1 MSDVRAI
8 ADAQQRLAIDPARST
23 WVMANAGTGKTHVLT
38 NRILRLLLDG
48 AQPQRILCLTFTRAA
63 AAEMRNRLA
72 GRLGRWTLMTDSALA
87 AELEKLALPAPDAGT
102 LRRARQL
109 FARVLDAPGGVRI
122 LTIHAFAQWLL
133 TRFPLEAGV
142 APNAKVLDETEARQ
156 LLDQARDEQIAA
168 IAHGEDAALVAAL
181 DTVARRVSEADYA
194 TALDRLL
201 GERGRLA
208 ALGGDVEVVIAAL
221 REGLGLGD
229 HDDEASVLSATW
241 RDTDAMA
248 STLYEI
254 VERLSHMPGSKN
266 DATADG
272 IRAWL
277 DRGDGGEAEA
287 RRLWPDYRAAFLTA
301 KDEPRKDAPTKKWRD
316 ANPALLQVIEHE
328 AARLIAAEERRRAAV
343 LADMSGA
350 LLRLALD
357 MAGRYEVAKLAR
369 AALDYDDLI
378 LRVKQLLAGDRAAAW
393 VLYKLDGGIEHVLV
407 DEAQDTNPDQW
418 DIVRALTGEFFS
430 GEGAA
435 VRERTVF
442 AVGDAKQSIFSF
454 QRADPRKLAEMHRHF
469 DEAAQRAR
477 RRFGSVGLTASF
489 RSTEAVL
496 AAVDAVFAAGLP
508 ANEGVGEEGEISHLA
523 TRSGQPGLVELWPLC
538 KPQGDADDMLPVR
551 RMARL
556 VAAHC
561 ARLIGRERL
570 ADGRLIDAGDIMVLV
585 RKRNAFV
592 GELIGELKARGIDVA
607 GRDRLSL
614 FDDLGVQDLVA
625 LGKAALLP
633 TDDLTLACVL
643 KGPLIGLD
651 EAALFTL
658 AHGRDR
664 DLWSA
669 LRVRAA
675 SGEAPFVQAH
685 ARLSTIFARA
695 DFLPPYA
702 FYARLLGPEGARCA
716 LLERLGPDALD
727 AIDEFLAQALSWST
741 AGHGSLQGFLHHI
754 ETEGGEIKRDFD
766 GMRRRE
772 VRILTVHAAKGLQA
786 PIVYLPD
793 TCSATD
799 DRERVLWVPQGPPL
813 WAFRA
818 AETRVPTVD
827 MLKAD
832 LARRQREEHHRL
844 LYVAM
849 TRAGERLYVGGFH
862 GPRTPRGGHWHGLVE
877 AGLRSAGVAFA
888 FDSAAIDAD
897 AARPAWSGD

>member
-1 MSDVRAI
+1 
-8 ADAQQRLAIDPARST
+8 
-23 WVMANAGTGKTHVLT
+23 
-38 NRILRLLLDG
+38 
-48 AQPQRILCLTFTRAA
+48 
-63 AAEMRNRLA
+63 
-72 GRLGRWTLMTDSALA
+72 
-87 AELEKLALPAPDAGT
+87 
-102 LRRARQL
+102 
-109 FARVLDAPGGVRI
+109 
-122 LTIHAFAQWLL
+122 
-133 TRFPLEAGV
+133 
-142 APNAKVLDETEARQ
+142 
-156 LLDQARDEQIAA
+156 
-168 IAHGEDAALVAAL
+168 
-181 DTVARRVSEADYA
+181 
-194 TALDRLL
+194 
-201 GERGRLA
+201 
-208 ALGGDVEVVIAAL
+208 
-221 REGLGLGD
+221 
-229 HDDEASVLSATW
+229 
-241 RDTDAMA
+241 
-248 STLYEI
+248 
-254 VERLSHMPGSKN
+254 
-266 DATADG
+266 
-272 IRAWL
+272 
-277 DRGDGGEAEA
+277 
-287 RRLWPDYRAAFLTA
+287 
-301 KDEPRKDAPTKKWRD
+301 
-316 ANPALLQVIEHE
+316 
-328 AARLIAAEERRRAAV
+328 
-343 LADMSGA
+343 MSGA

-357 MAGRYEVAKLAR
+357 MAGRYEAAKRAR

-378 LRVKQLLAGDRAAAW
+378 LRVKQLLAGDHAAAW
-393 VLYKLDGGIEHVLV
+393 VLYKLDGGIEHILV

-454 QRADPRKLAEMHRHF
+454 QRADPRKLAEMRTHF

-508 ANEGVGEEGEISHLA
+508 ANEGVGEEGEINHLA

-538 KPQGDADDMLPVR
+538 RPQGDADDMLPAR

-561 ARLIGRERL
+561 AQLIGRERL

-643 KGPLIGLD
+643 KGPLIGFD

-664 DLWSA
+664 DRGRPLRARHVGRGA
-669 LRVRAA
+669 LCAGA
-675 SGEAPFVQAH
+675 C
-685 ARLSTIFARA
+685 RLSTIFARA
-695 DFLPPYA
+695 DFLPPFA
-702 FYARLLGPEGARCA
+702 FYARLLGAEGARRA

-727 AIDEFLAQALSWST
+727 PIDEFLAQALSWST

-754 ETEGGEIKRDFD
+754 ETEGGEIKRDLD

-799 DRERVLWVPQGPPL
+799 DHERVLWVPQGPPL

-818 AETRVPTVD
+818 AETRVPTID
-827 MLKAD
+827 TLKAD

-862 GPRTPRGGHWHGLVE
+862 GPKTPRGGHWHGLVE
-877 AGLRSAGVAFA
+877 AGLRGAGEAFA

-897 AARPAWSGD
+897 AARPAWTGDGLRLTRGGSSDTPPRTDPPRVRQKLPGWVRGSAPAERVPPRPLMPSRPEEEDAAGEAGRAVLVAGASRRCSRRWPATRAAASAAARCCIGCCSACPTCRRAIGPPSPPLGWRAKRPISMPIFAPAGPGRRWRPWPCPTPRPCSRPARAPRHRWWGWWIRRRAGLRSVGRSTGWRSRKRRSCSPTSRPTARRPSASRTCRASIAASWRSIAPCWPASIPTARCAASCCGPTGRG